1 MPGSLARQRLCR
13 TVPVCPRLGL
23 RETSHR
29 PCRDLLNRNS
39 RKNGFGTPAPA
50 RTLYLFLKVLGPVL
64 NQRERFAGLFRSC
77 RKREVPREEFAH
89 ITDPLMMKEILED
102 KTSYGDTFFVP
113 VRARWRE
120 SWADENG
127 DEVPA
132 LKDLHQG
139 KIARWNPSTGIQCR
153 GRGSGQSMRK
163 CPIRTRSLA

>member
-1 MPGSLARQRLCR
+1 
-13 TVPVCPRLGL
+13 
-23 RETSHR
+23 
-29 PCRDLLNRNS
+29 
-39 RKNGFGTPAPA
+39 
-50 RTLYLFLKVLGPVL
+50 
-64 NQRERFAGLFRSC
+64 
-77 RKREVPREEFAH
+77 
-89 ITDPLMMKEILED
+89 
-102 KTSYGDTFFVP
+102 VP